1 MSGDTGAGT
10 TAPPPWGPENG
21 VAAETVPNTGSPG
34 IFLAGSKSAAGLPFR
49 RRSMSVPAKT
59 PEAAAHDSADSDFSR
74 ILTSA
79 FRVAI
84 Q

>member
-34 IFLAGSKSAAGLPFR
+34 IFLAAGLPFR
-49 RRSMSVPAKT
+49 RRSKSVPATT
-59 PEAAAHDSADSDFSR
+59 PEVTAHDSDVRDFNR
-74 ILTSA
+74 ILT
-79 FRVAI
+79 
-84 Q
+84 